1 MHVAVCFW
9 GILRSLT
16 FTISSIRRHCM
27 EPILRGG
34 HTIEIFV
41 HTYNFSGQ
49 YQSARNNEGPTS
61 LNFSEWRLLDP
72 DYVFVEDQDT
82 FDISQNYS
90 AYATVGDPWDNN
102 YDSLRNHIRALHS
115 LQHLASAV
123 EERNLVRPFD
133 GVIFIRPDVSLL
145 NDIPINLLDPAFD
158 HQKPLTGK
166 DFVELEQLR
175 PLASAVVRHI
185 RKGEMN
191 ERGEEE
197 QEDEVEEAEEKEE
210 EGGGEIHDVPHG
222 VSEEIGHVEFLDL
235 DHPLVAAQKATSHRS
250 FRRRLE
256 FLAEGIDASSLE
268 HPHSMSRQQQ
278 HANTL
283 YLPDFHRA
291 CSGGEFNDRFA
302 MGPVVPALLYAG
314 RLVGA
319 LEYSKERLL
328 HSEEYT
334 FNYLHRMGVS
344 VVEVPVRFMRVRSN
358 GQVNSRDAD
367 VIPPE
372 VQLAISPQ
380 HDGREAHKTAWPLK
394 IFYKS
399 NIDDPSNIYCSPNPR
414 VNVTEVFRYLDAATR
429 EYWVQAEIE
438 EALDREERDGGST
451 VTGASNT
458 ISSSSSGTT
467 ESTSTSITSSSSSAT
482 STGPIVAPPPSFFWN
497 WKGDADEYHMAAPS
511 RDNNSTYSAPR
522 RDKRARRKKKRLRRR
537 RDSTE

>member
-1 MHVAVCFW
+1 M
-9 GILRSLT
+9 
-16 FTISSIRRHCM
+16 
-27 EPILRGG
+27 
-34 HTIEIFV
+34 EIFV

-61 LNFSEWRLLDP
+61 LNFSEWRLLDS
-72 DYVFVEDQDT
+72 DYIFVEDQDA

-166 DFVELEQLR
+166 DSVELEQLR

-185 RKGEMN
+185 HKGEMN
-191 ERGEEE
+191 ERGTEE
-197 QEDEVEEAEEKEE
+197 QEDAVETELKMKVK
-210 EGGGEIHDVPHG
+210 EGGAILDVPLS

-235 DHPLVAAQKATSHRS
+235 DHPLVTAQKVSSQRS

-256 FLAEGIDASSLE
+256 FLDEGIDASSLE

-291 CSGGEFNDRFA
+291 CSGGEYNDRFA
-302 MGPVVPALLYAG
+302 MGPIVPALVYAG

-319 LEYSKERLL
+319 LEYSMERLL

-399 NIDDPSNIYCSPNPR
+399 NVDDPSNIYCSPNPR
-414 VNVTEVFRYLDAATR
+414 VNVTEVFRYLDAESR

-438 EALDREERDGGST
+438 EALDREERDGGPS
-451 VTGASNT
+451 VTGSSN
-458 ISSSSSGTT
+458 IISSGTT
-467 ESTSTSITSSSSSAT
+467 ESTSSSSSMSSSSSAT
-482 STGPIVAPPPSFFWN
+482 TTGPIVAPPPSFFWN
-497 WKGDADEYHMAAPS
+497 WKGDADEYHIAALN
-511 RDNNSTYSAPR
+511 RDNNGTYAAPR
-522 RDKRARRKKKRLRRR
+522 REKRARRKKKRLRRR
-537 RDSTE
+537 RDSKE